1 MLQQNQGYMQVPK
14 MWKDI
19 SRSIAILFFK
29 LVCNDSSSQYKSQ
42 YYEEDPCCL
51 WTAHV
56 PQIIFS
62 GIIHLTFHQIIKQRY
77 KERKLRIEVWCRDYT
92 YCHWPH
98 LGSDGLFLLAP
109 TWEGCLP
116 RPCRGCLVV
125 PGSTSEM
132 QRGWQGTRISW
143 QTLPAQS
150 ALLQGGFVATVYKK
164 LTW

>member
-1 MLQQNQGYMQVPK
+1 

-62 GIIHLTFHQIIKQRY
+62 DIISLNFPPNHKAEIQIAKAEDRSLVQRLYIYIQSLTSFRFWWSFPACTNMRRVPSQALQRMLSCSRLNQWDAKGLTGDKDILANTSSTIRIASRWVRSYSIQGINLIVG
-77 KERKLRIEVWCRDYT
+77 E
-92 YCHWPH
+92 
-98 LGSDGLFLLAP
+98 
-109 TWEGCLP
+109 
-116 RPCRGCLVV
+116 
-125 PGSTSEM
+125 ST
-132 QRGWQGTRISW
+132 
-143 QTLPAQS
+143 
-150 ALLQGGFVATVYKK
+150 
-164 LTW
+164 